1 MYLDYFSLKRHPFRI
16 TPDPSL
22 FFAGGT
28 RGRGVV
34 LDALVYGITSG
45 EGILKVVGE
54 VGSGKTMLCR
64 MLEERLPDSIE
75 IVYLANPSL
84 SARDIVYAIAIEL
97 KLDVDAATDRLLVM
111 HKLQEY
117 LLRKHGEGGS
127 VVVFIEEAQSMPLE
141 TLEEVR
147 LLSNLE
153 THRHKLMQIV
163 LFGQPELDRK
173 LEQREIRQLRERITH
188 SFNLAPLTVGEIR
201 EYLHFR
207 LRVAGCP
214 WPQLFHPKAEILLA
228 RASGGLSRRINILA
242 DKSLLAAYADPAT
255 RPDARNSEGEILPV
269 VYPRHVRTAIADSS
283 YGRLGSSRPLR
294 WTGYGAAALGGA
306 FVLGLG
312 LWLFYPGT
320 SGTTATGPAALA
332 QQQEGVVERL
342 PAAEPMPAEPVA
354 VEPVEQVP
362 AAPVV
367 AEASLAP
374 PPVVETEVAAAA
386 PVLVAAVEPES
397 AGAPIASV
405 VDPAPAAAEAA
416 PEVVADIVAEAVA
429 EAAREA
435 TPEAAPETV
444 AEVAAAPLPQAGVS
458 ATPATAINAAQ
469 PSEASLAGL
478 DGLIRSRFIASAPWL
493 EALPQKAGYSVQLF
507 SETTDNT
514 VKLEEL
520 LDFLALYDM
529 LDKSWLCLISGNA
542 RRKEQWL
549 VLHGE
554 FAGLSEAREFIDDL
568 PPYLGQHSP
577 YARNMEGIACAN
589 STR

>member
-97 KLDVDAATDRLLVM
+97 KLDVDASTDRLLVM

-214 WPQLFHPKAEILLA
+214 WPQLFSPKAEIMLA

-242 DKSLLAAYADPAT
+242 DKALLAAYADPAT
-255 RPDARNSEGEILPV
+255 RPDARNSAGEILPV

-283 YGRLGSSRPLR
+283 YGRLGSSRLLR
-294 WTGYGAAALGGA
+294 WTGYAAAALGGA
-306 FVLGLG
+306 FVLGVG

-320 SGTTATGPAALA
+320 SGTPATAPAALA
-332 QQQEGVVERL
+332 RVQVGAVERL
-342 PAAEPMPAEPVA
+342 PVAEPESAATVA
-354 VEPVEQVP
+354 VEPAVQ
-362 AAPVV
+362 
-367 AEASLAP
+367 
-374 PPVVETEVAAAA
+374 A
-386 PVLVAAVEPES
+386 PVLAEVSVAQSPEVETDVATVASAAPPLVEAVVREV
-397 AGAPIASV
+397 AVATMVQVA
-405 VDPAPAAAEAA
+405 DPALAVTEATAEAVPEAAAEAA
-416 PEVVADIVAEAVA
+416 AEAVP
-429 EAAREA
+429 EA
-435 TPEAAPETV
+435 TPELVPQAATDT
-444 AEVAAAPLPQAGVS
+444 AAATQVAATTAS
-458 ATPATAINAAQ
+458 PAA
-469 PSEASLAGL
+469 EESLAGL
-478 DGLIRSRFIASAPWL
+478 DGLIRSRFIASAQWL
-493 EALPQKAGYSVQLF
+493 EALPQKTGYSVQLF

-514 VKLEEL
+514 AKLEEL

-568 PPYLGQHSP
+568 PPYLTQHSP

-589 STR
+589 DTR